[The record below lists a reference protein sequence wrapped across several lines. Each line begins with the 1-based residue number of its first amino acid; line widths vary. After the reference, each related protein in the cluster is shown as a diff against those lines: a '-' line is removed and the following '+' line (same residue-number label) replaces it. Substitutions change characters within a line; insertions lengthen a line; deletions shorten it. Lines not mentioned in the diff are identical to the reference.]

1 MTNSEPPDGGH
12 RQPLK
17 KVINTFQ
24 LWAIAVGMV
33 ISGIYFGW
41 NYGWAVAG
49 TLGFLVATLIVTVL
63 YITFIFSYTELTAA
77 IPDAGG
83 PFTYAR
89 RAFGP
94 SVGFVAGF
102 GTLIDFV
109 MAPPAIAFA
118 LGSYAH
124 FLNPNVPILVVSIS
138 AYILFIGIN
147 LLGIKESANF
157 SLVVTVLSVAELIVF
172 ILIVLPYYKTENFVA
187 HSVPITASGVFAAL
201 PFAVWFYIAI
211 EGVAMVAEEVKEPKV
226 TIPKGYI
233 LSIATLVL
241 LALATMVLCGG
252 AGDWRKVANID
263 YPLPETLSLTLGK
276 DSLWAKA
283 FASLGLFGLIAS
295 FHCNTLGYSRQIYAL
310 ARDGYLP
317 SILSKINPRFSTPH
331 WALLAG
337 GAVGM
342 LALVTGS
349 TVQVITLSVLGALVM
364 YITSMLSLLALRRS
378 EPALER
384 PFKTPFYPYFP
395 IIALL
400 LSILCLASVIY
411 FNKVLSIMFFGTL
424 LVSLLLF
431 WQVGIRYVKRTLR
444 PLSER

>member
-1 MTNSEPPDGGH
+1 
-12 RQPLK
+12 
-17 KVINTFQ
+17 
-24 LWAIAVGMV
+24 
-33 ISGIYFGW
+33 
-41 NYGWAVAG
+41 
-49 TLGFLVATLIVTVL
+49 
-63 YITFIFSYTELTAA
+63 
-77 IPDAGG
+77 
-83 PFTYAR
+83 
-89 RAFGP
+89 
-94 SVGFVAGF
+94 
-102 GTLIDFV
+102 
-109 MAPPAIAFA
+109 
-118 LGSYAH
+118 
-124 FLNPNVPILVVSIS
+124 
-138 AYILFIGIN
+138 
-147 LLGIKESANF
+147 
-157 SLVVTVLSVAELIVF
+157 
-172 ILIVLPYYKTENFVA
+172 
-187 HSVPITASGVFAAL
+187 
-201 PFAVWFYIAI
+201 
-211 EGVAMVAEEVKEPKV
+211 
-226 TIPKGYI
+226 
-233 LSIATLVL
+233 
-241 LALATMVLCGG
+241 
-252 AGDWRKVANID
+252 
-263 YPLPETLSLTLGK
+263 LGK